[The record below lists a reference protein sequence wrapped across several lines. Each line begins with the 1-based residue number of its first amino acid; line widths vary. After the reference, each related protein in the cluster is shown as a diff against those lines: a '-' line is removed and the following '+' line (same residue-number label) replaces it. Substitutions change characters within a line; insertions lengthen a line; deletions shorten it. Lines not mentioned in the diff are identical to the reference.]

1 MRALLADLVLVA
13 HSLFVAFV
21 VGGFVLVWVG
31 HFRGWA
37 WIRRH
42 RFRSLHLAAIT
53 FVAIEG
59 VIGMTCPLTTW
70 EAALRG
76 QTAEHSF
83 VARILHAIVFHDFP
97 EWVFTI
103 AYVAFA
109 VLTAMTIRLIPMD
122 EPGGRPKSGT
132 AGTTPE

>member
-1 MRALLADLVLVA
+1 MRALLADLVLVT

-21 VGGFVLVWVG
+21 VGGFALVWVG
-31 HFRGWA
+31 RFRGWA

-59 VIGMTCPLTTW
+59 VIGMTCPLTAW

-76 QTAEHSF
+76 QAAEQSF
-83 VARILHAIVFHDFP
+83 VARLLHAVVFHDFP
-97 EWVFTI
+97 EWVFTT

-109 VLTAMTIRLIPMD
+109 ILTAMTIRLIPMESPVD
-122 EPGGRPKSGT
+122 RR
-132 AGTTPE
+132 